1 MKADT
6 LELINDSN
14 QENRHDQGC
23 NMYFCIEYYNI
34 WSKNDHFIIKK
45 IVIITVLTGYV
56 SKGNIVNL

>member
-45 IVIITVLTGYV
+45 LW
-56 SKGNIVNL
+56 L